1 MTQPSPPNLTYA
13 DAGVDIDAGNAMVER
28 IKPLVRATRRPG
40 ADAEIGG
47 FGGLFDLK
55 AAGFRDP
62 VLVAAND
69 GVGTKVKIAI
79 ESGIFDTIGV
89 DLVAMCVNDIVVQ
102 GAEPLFFLDYYA
114 TGRLDPVVGAAIVAG
129 IANACVES
137 GCALIGGET
146 AEMPGLYAQ
155 GDFDLAGFAVG
166 AAERGTLLPR
176 AGLKAGDLA
185 IGLPSS
191 GVHSNGFSLVR
202 RIVALSGLA
211 WDAPAPFAPERSLAA
226 ALLEPTRLYVKP
238 LLATLKATRGVKALA
253 HVTGGGFPDN
263 LPRVLPDDLAVALD
277 LAAFSAPPV
286 FSWLAAT
293 GGVSEAEMLRTFN
306 CGFGMV
312 AFVAAEAADEAM
324 RALSANGLAPTP
336 IGRLVAARGRARRHA
351 RAAEAVTERARVAIL
366 ISGRGSNMAALIEAA
381 RAPDFPAANR
391 ARPLQ
396 QARRRRPRTGAP
408 GGNRDGGRRVPR
420 LSRPRGVRGG
430 DAAAAERA
438 SHRARLPRRLH
449 AHLERALRRALARA
463 NAQYPSL
470 AAAGLRG
477 LHTHERALAEGLS
490 EHGCTVH
497 FVEPELDAGPIVAQ
511 ARVAVLPGDDADA
524 LAARVLVE
532 EHKLYPAA
540 LAQVAAGLV
549 AARAIDKAR
558 VTASAAPLAHLASTR
573 FCHTIA

>member
-1 MTQPSPPNLTYA
+1 MTPSAPKNLTYA

-55 AAGFRDP
+55 AAGFVDP

-69 GVGTKVKIAI
+69 GVGTKVKIAV
-79 ESGIFDTIGV
+79 ESGMFATIGV

-114 TGRLDPVVGAAIVAG
+114 TGKLDPAVGAAIVGG
-129 IANACVES
+129 IAAACVES

-146 AEMPGLYAQ
+146 AEMPGLYAK

-166 AAERGTLLPR
+166 AAERGALLPR

-202 RIVALSGLA
+202 RIVALSGLT
-211 WDAPAPFAPERSLAA
+211 WEAPAPFAPERSLAA

-238 LLATLKATRGVKALA
+238 LLKTLKATRAVMALA

-277 LAAFSAPPV
+277 LDAFSASPV
-286 FSWLAAT
+286 FSWLAAA
-293 GGVSEAEMLRTFN
+293 GGLGEAEMLRTFN

-324 RALSANGLAPTP
+324 RALATNGLAPTP
-336 IGRLVAARGRARRHA
+336 IGRLAAREGERVVMRGR
-351 RAAEAVTERARVAIL
+351 L
-366 ISGRGSNMAALIEAA
+366 
-381 RAPDFPAANR
+381 
-391 ARPLQ
+391 
-396 QARRRRPRTGAP
+396 
-408 GGNRDGGRRVPR
+408 R
-420 LSRPRGVRGG
+420 L
-430 DAAAAERA
+430 
-438 SHRARLPRRLH
+438 
-449 AHLERALRRALARA
+449 
-463 NAQYPSL
+463 
-470 AAAGLRG
+470 
-477 LHTHERALAEGLS
+477 
-490 EHGCTVH
+490 
-497 FVEPELDAGPIVAQ
+497 
-511 ARVAVLPGDDADA
+511 
-524 LAARVLVE
+524 
-532 EHKLYPAA
+532 
-540 LAQVAAGLV
+540 
-549 AARAIDKAR
+549 
-558 VTASAAPLAHLASTR
+558 
-573 FCHTIA
+573 